1 MYARGD
7 GASRGY
13 LDNNP
18 ISSLQHTGFLIKMI
32 LGPTH
37 DILYGIVRRCCSLL
51 PLLPLLFFFFFL
63 EMYLQKLYA
72 KPLHNMVV
80 TAKWPKSYI
89 RNAKK
94 KKDFQSHK

>member
-51 PLLPLLFFFFFL
+51 PLLPLLFFFFFGNVFT
-63 EMYLQKLYA
+63 K
-72 KPLHNMVV
+72 VV
-80 TAKWPKSYI
+80 REAI
-89 RNAKK
+89 A
-94 KKDFQSHK
+94 